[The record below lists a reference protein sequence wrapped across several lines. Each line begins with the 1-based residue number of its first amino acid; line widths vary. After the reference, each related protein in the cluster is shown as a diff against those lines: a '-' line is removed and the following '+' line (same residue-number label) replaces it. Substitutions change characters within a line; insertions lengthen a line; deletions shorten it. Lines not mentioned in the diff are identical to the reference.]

1 MSLDQETLRRKNEEL
16 SLAYKEK
23 NRKLLQTSEL
33 YDKLKRKSMLGHI
46 QDAASD
52 AVETTLHGGLALG
65 SHPINRVENQVS
77 YDQQFGT
84 PYGPTR
90 YTDRLDQPAPVPA
103 QPRMPP
109 PDIRNS
115 AWPQQ
120 AFPPGKDL

>member
-16 SLAYKEK
+16 SIAYKEK

-33 YDKLKRKSMLGHI
+33 YDKLKRKAMLGHI

-52 AVETTLHGGLALG
+52 AVDTTLHGGLALG
-65 SHPINRVENQVS
+65 PHPMERTENQVS

-84 PYGPTR
+84 PYGATR
-90 YTDRLDQPAPVPA
+90 FNDRLNQPAPVHA

-109 PDIRNS
+109 PEIQNP
-115 AWPQQ
+115 AWAQQ
-120 AFPPGKDL
+120 APPTS